1 MSPVGS
7 IESTVNKIDIEF
19 KGQLDEMSEFEQIIV
34 RATSDGE
41 ILRLRD
47 VADVEFGTKSYSY
60 RSTVDGHPGAM
71 FLVKQSPG
79 ANATQVNKEI
89 DRVIKEISKSLPAGL
104 EFRQME
110 TSDDFLYASIHN
122 VIETLIIAIILVIL
136 IVYLFLQDFKATLIP
151 HLIDEALSFHHRFLD
166 RYLCRCVGIGVFA

>member
-1 MSPVGS
+1 
-7 IESTVNKIDIEF
+7 
-19 KGQLDEMSEFEQIIV
+19 MSEFEQIIV

-151 HLIDEALSFHHRFLD
+151 SVSIIVSLVGTFAVVWALGYSLSYSPWCWPSEPLSTMPLWSSR
-166 RYLCRCVGIGVFA
+166 R